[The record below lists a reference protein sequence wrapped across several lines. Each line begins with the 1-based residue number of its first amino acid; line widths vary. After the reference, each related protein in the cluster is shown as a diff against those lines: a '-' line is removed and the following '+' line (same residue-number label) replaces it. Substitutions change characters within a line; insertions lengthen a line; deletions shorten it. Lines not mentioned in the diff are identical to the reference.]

1 MLPVVS
7 QAAKRKI
14 DAVAVV
20 SFHMMH
26 LSQLGEHCDFEPVAA
41 PKRRRRGL
49 LTLYCVPKE
58 CVPKGD
64 DEQAEARDRH
74 RDAERVNQGLAAS
87 TITWVIADTD
97 TAFMYLGYF
106 GRSLLP
112 W

>member
-20 SFHMMH
+20 SFHMH

-41 PKRRRRGL
+41 PKRRRREL

-74 RDAERVNQGLAAS
+74 RDAERVNQG
-87 TITWVIADTD
+87 TIAHQAT
-97 TAFMYLGYF
+97 
-106 GRSLLP
+106 R
-112 W
+112 